1 MTRRLLLLIYCF
13 LQCFCLSAQLL
24 KVEDLLSISSVAP
37 KNLNSHMSKK
47 GFLPMPYYINDT
59 IKATAFVQKSK
70 EKKIASPSN
79 VPVVEIFSDEQSDY
93 YTLYLTSSKEYLD
106 GCNRLKNSGFYST
119 DKLDTTGSI
128 VFQKNNIVIHASQ
141 DTGTQ
146 KRRFSFFLQKKKMPT
161 PDKVRFAEDLL
172 QFTSHE
178 YLVAFFGSRNVKKDV
193 YYFSETELKQCS
205 VLFPNT
211 EQQAIFIWKDENKLS
226 QISYIVISGISPGV
240 NSSSYQ
246 GAVSQNK
253 WALRNGIYSS
263 MSVQELWDLNGGDFF
278 FHGRQSEYSF
288 MVPPSNKGN
297 IDFQKT
303 GLTLGCLNCNGSA
316 ILDQEKIN
324 ASEALSHSLAMYVV
338 YIIIKP

>member
-1 MTRRLLLLIYCF
+1 MTRPLLLLIYCY
-13 LQCFCLSAQLL
+13 LQGFALSAQLL
-24 KVEDLLSISSVAP
+24 KVEDLLVISSVSP

-47 GFLPMPYYINDT
+47 GFSPMPYYVNDT
-59 IKATAFVQKSK
+59 IKATAFIRKSK
-70 EKKIASPSN
+70 EKKATLLSN
-79 VPVVEIFSDEQSDY
+79 VPVVEVFNDEQTDY
-93 YTLYLTSSKEYLD
+93 YTLYLTSAKEYLE
-106 GCNRLKNSGFYST
+106 GCTRLKNSGFYSN
-119 DKLDTTGSI
+119 DKLDTNGSI
-128 VFQKNNIVIHASQ
+128 VFQKNNIVIHAGR
-141 DTGTQ
+141 DTTTEKKG
-146 KRRFSFFLQKKKMPT
+146 FSFLLQKKKMPA
-161 PDKVRFAEDLL
+161 PDQVKFAEDLL

-211 EQQAIFIWKDENKLS
+211 EQQAIFIWKDEDKLS
-226 QISYIVISGISPGV
+226 QISYIVISGISPAV

-246 GAVSQNK
+246 GSVSQNK
-253 WALRNGIYSS
+253 WTLRNGIYSS
-263 MSVQELWDLNGGDFF
+263 MSVKELWDLNGGDFS

-316 ILDQEKIN
+316 LLDQEKIN
-324 ASEALSHSLAMYVV
+324 ASEVITHSLAMYVV
-338 YIIIKP
+338 YIMIRP